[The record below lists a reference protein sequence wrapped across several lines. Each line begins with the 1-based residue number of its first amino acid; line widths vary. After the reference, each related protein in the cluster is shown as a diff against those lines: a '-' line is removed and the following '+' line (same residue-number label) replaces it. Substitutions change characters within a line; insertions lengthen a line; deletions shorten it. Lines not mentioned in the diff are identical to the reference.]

1 MTTEAGIELAAGRA
15 QGDYERLERATE
27 GMEAPFALV
36 DLDAMWWNA
45 DDMLRRAAGKPI
57 RIASKSVRS
66 RLLLERM
73 LAHGP
78 GYRGL
83 LTFTLPETLWL
94 AREGLEDMVVA
105 YPTAD
110 RAATAELAR
119 LTDERPDTAPVLM
132 VDSPA
137 HLDLIEAAH
146 RQAAGPVAGGTGG
159 GAPIRVAL
167 ELDVGYW
174 PLGGRLKIGP
184 KRSPVRTPRQAADLA
199 REITSRPR
207 LRLVGLMAYEGHIAG
222 LGDRPPGKRLQGR
235 AIEWLQSRSAREIRS
250 RRAAVV
256 AAVSELADLE
266 FVNGGGTGSL
276 HGTTGEDTVTELA
289 AGSGFFAPT
298 LFDAYSSFRL
308 RPAAMFA
315 MPVVRKPA
323 PSIATVLGGG
333 YLASGA
339 GEPSRVPSPH
349 LPAGLSLDRF
359 EGAGEVQTPV
369 SGAAARDLRVGD
381 RVYFRHAKAGEL
393 CERFETLLL
402 VSGDRIV
409 DEVPTY
415 RGEGKT
421 FL

>member
-1 MTTEAGIELAAGRA
+1 
-15 QGDYERLERATE
+15 
-27 GMEAPFALV
+27 
-36 DLDAMWWNA
+36 
-45 DDMLRRAAGKPI
+45 
-57 RIASKSVRS
+57 
-66 RLLLERM
+66 M
-73 LAHGP
+73 LAHNP

-83 LTFTLPETLWL
+83 LTYTLPETLWL
-94 AREGLEDMVVA
+94 AHEGLEDLVVA

-110 RAATAELAR
+110 RTAIAELAA

-132 VDSPA
+132 VDSVA
-137 HLDLIEAAH
+137 HLDLIES
-146 RQAAGPVAGGTGG
+146 AAGAGS
-159 GAPIRVAL
+159 APIRVAL

-174 PLGGRLKIGP
+174 PLGGRMKIGP
-184 KRSPVRTPRQAADLA
+184 KRSPVRTPRQAAELA
-199 REITSRPR
+199 HEIVARTR

-235 AIEWLQSRSAREIRS
+235 IIGALQARSAREIRT

-256 AAVSELADLE
+256 AAVSELAELE

-276 HGTTGEDTVTELA
+276 HGTSGEDAVTELA

-298 LFDAYSSFRL
+298 LFDAYSAFRL

-333 YLASGA
+333 YLASGP

-349 LPAGLSLDRF
+349 LPAGLRLDRF

-369 SGAAARDLRVGD
+369 LGAAARDLRLGD

-393 CERFETLLL
+393 CERFETLYL
-402 VSGDRIV
+402 VSGDRVV

-415 RGEGKT
+415 RGESRC

>member
-1 MTTEAGIELAAGRA
+1 VPDESLHGR
-15 QGDYERLERATE
+15 YERAFAELEP
-27 GMEAPFALV
+27 PFAFV
-36 DLDAMWWNA
+36 DLDALEANA
-45 DDMLRRAAGKPI
+45 RDMLEMSAGKPI
-57 RIASKSVRS
+57 RVASKSVRA
-66 RLLLERM
+66 RPVLERI
-73 LAHGP
+73 LARDP

-83 LTFTLPETLWL
+83 LTYTLPESLWL
-94 AREGLEDMVVA
+94 AEHGLEDLVVA

-110 RAATAELAR
+110 RTALAELAR
-119 LTDERPDTAPVLM
+119 RTADHPATAPVLM
-132 VDSPA
+132 VDSTA
-137 HLDLIEAAH
+137 HLDLIEE
-146 RQAAGPVAGGTGG
+146 AAGPGEH
-159 GAPIRVAL
+159 PLRVAI
-167 ELDVGYW
+167 ELDVNW
-174 PLGGRLKIGP
+174 WALGGRVKVGP
-184 KRSPVRTPRQAADLA
+184 KRSAIRTPQQAVAFA
-199 REITSRPR
+199 REIVRRPR
-207 LRLVGLMAYEGHIAG
+207 LKLVGLMAYEGHIAG

-235 AIEWLQSRSAREIRS
+235 VIEWMQSRSAAEIRV

-276 HGTTGEDTVTELA
+276 HGTGTEFAVTELA

-298 LFDAYSSFRL
+298 LFDTYSSFKL

-333 YLASGA
+333 YLASGV

-349 LPAGLSLDRF
+349 LPAGLHLDRF

-369 SGAAARDLRVGD
+369 LGDAARRLAVGD
-381 RVYFRHAKAGEL
+381 RVYFRHTKAGEL
-393 CERFETLLL
+393 CERFDSLHL
-402 VSGDRIV
+402 VSGDQVV

-415 RGEGKT
+415 RGEGRT